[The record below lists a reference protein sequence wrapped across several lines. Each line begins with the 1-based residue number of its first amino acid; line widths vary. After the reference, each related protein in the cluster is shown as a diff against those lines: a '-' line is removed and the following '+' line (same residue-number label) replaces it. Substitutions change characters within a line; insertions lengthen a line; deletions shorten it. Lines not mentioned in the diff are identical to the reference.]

1 MPKSL
6 SGTEQPRRP
15 RRRTNASSKRAPAAN
30 PGAPPEAGDSPIAA
44 EATPSDVATISQPI
58 EPATATTEIVRE
70 LPARP
75 RKAVRIRKYKPPAA
89 PRFRICIIDSGW
101 NAVARRAL
109 RHNFSLI
116 RRLHK
121 EELLY
126 LLSRKKSAEFIRRH
140 RSLIGRDPIIAVHDL
155 EAIREH
161 GTTGFHGFHLHLGI
175 MRAPRQALIALQN
188 FVQFVATHRHS
199 ENLEAEIRAELR
211 REGVIGAVEILF
223 HKAPRALG
231 G

>member
-6 SGTEQPRRP
+6 SDTRPPRRQL
-15 RRRTNASSKRAPAAN
+15 RKAGTSNARALATNQGPPSEASDP
-30 PGAPPEAGDSPIAA
+30 PIAA
-44 EATPSDVATISQPI
+44 DPVGSDAASTSQPA
-58 EPATATTEIVRE
+58 EAEAAATVAVRE
-70 LPARP
+70 VPAR
-75 RKAVRIRKYKPPAA
+75 RRRALRVRKYKPPAA
-89 PRFRICIIDSGW
+89 PRFRICIIDTGW

-121 EELLY
+121 EELLC

-155 EAIREH
+155 EAMREH

-175 MRAPRQALIALQN
+175 MRTPRQALIALQN
-188 FVQFVATHRHS
+188 FAQFVVTHRHS
-199 ENLEAEIRAELR
+199 ENLEAEIRTALR
-211 REGVIGAVEILF
+211 REGIIGAVEILF

>member
-75 RKAVRIRKYKPPAA
+75 R
-89 PRFRICIIDSGW
+89 PR
-101 NAVARRAL
+101 A
-109 RHNFSLI
+109 
-116 RRLHK
+116 
-121 EELLY
+121 
-126 LLSRKKSAEFIRRH
+126 
-140 RSLIGRDPIIAVHDL
+140 
-155 EAIREH
+155 
-161 GTTGFHGFHLHLGI
+161 
-175 MRAPRQALIALQN
+175 
-188 FVQFVATHRHS
+188 FVSVS
-199 ENLEAEIRAELR
+199 SIRAGTRWLA
-211 REGVIGAVEILF
+211 GLYDTIF
-223 HKAPRALG
+223 H
-231 G
+231 

>member
-1 MPKSL
+1 MSKSL
-6 SGTEQPRRP
+6 SDTQPTRRP
-15 RRRTNASSKRAPAAN
+15 RRKAGTSNARARATIQR
-30 PGAPPEAGDSPIAA
+30 PGSEASDSPIAA
-44 EATPSDVATISQPI
+44 DPIASDAASTSQLAEAQVA
-58 EPATATTEIVRE
+58 ATVAVRE
-70 LPARP
+70 VPPRR
-75 RKAVRIRKYKPPAA
+75 RKALQVRKYNPPAA
-89 PRFRICIIDSGW
+89 PRFRICIIDTGW

-155 EAIREH
+155 EAMREH

-175 MRAPRQALIALQN
+175 MRTPRQALIALQN
-188 FVQFVATHRHS
+188 FAQFVATHRHS
-199 ENLEAEIRAELR
+199 ENLEAEIRTALR
-211 REGVIGAVEILF
+211 REGIIGAVEILF

>member
-1 MPKSL
+1 VRARATTPGPGS
-6 SGTEQPRRP
+6 E
-15 RRRTNASSKRAPAAN
+15 AS
-30 PGAPPEAGDSPIAA
+30 DSPIAA
-44 EATPSDVATISQPI
+44 DPVGSDAASTSQPA
-58 EPATATTEIVRE
+58 EAEAAATVAVRE
-70 LPARP
+70 VPARRRRALP
-75 RKAVRIRKYKPPAA
+75 VRKYKPPAA
-89 PRFRICIIDSGW
+89 PRFRICIIDTGW

-121 EELLY
+121 DELLY

-155 EAIREH
+155 EAMRER

-175 MRAPRQALIALQN
+175 MRTPRQALIALQN
-188 FVQFVATHRHS
+188 FAQFVATHRHS
-199 ENLEAEIRAELR
+199 ENLEAEIRTALR
-211 REGVIGAVEILF
+211 REGIIGAVEILF

>member
-6 SGTEQPRRP
+6 SDTQPARRP
-15 RRRTNASSKRAPAAN
+15 RRKAGTSNARARATIQR
-30 PGAPPEAGDSPIAA
+30 PGSEASDSPIAA
-44 EATPSDVATISQPI
+44 DPIASDAASTSQPA
-58 EPATATTEIVRE
+58 EAEAAATVAVRE
-70 LPARP
+70 VPAR
-75 RKAVRIRKYKPPAA
+75 RRRALRVRKYKPPAA
-89 PRFRICIIDSGW
+89 PRFRICIIDTGW

-155 EAIREH
+155 EAMRER

-175 MRAPRQALIALQN
+175 MRTPRQALIALQN
-188 FVQFVATHRHS
+188 FAQFVATHRHS
-199 ENLEAEIRAELR
+199 ENLEAEIRTALR
-211 REGVIGAVEILF
+211 REGIIGAVEILF